1 VDCETCNALLAD
13 YRRAVSVFKDAV
25 QNGAG
30 ATGPDS
36 QPAGEEAVRLSKA
49 CKDAGDALIEH
60 WRTDHR
66 GLAAK
71 SVSS

>member
-1 VDCETCNALLAD
+1 VDCETCNALLAE
-13 YRRAVSVFKDAV
+13 YRHAVGVFKDAV

-36 QPAGEEAVRLSKA
+36 QLAGEEVVRFSKA
-49 CKDAGDALIEH
+49 CQDAGDALIEH

-71 SVSS
+71 SGS